1 MSYGCKITQPCDAQ
15 YSCSA
20 RIKPRKVTTSR
31 APGDAPAF
39 CGMATALKFGRTGK
53 RGDYSLRRGA
63 YIARASK
70 SQGATDIGSERLPQY
85 RVQAR
90 RQLLDRAGIAV
101 DAVDDIGAGLA
112 DEALWLDARDEGP
125 AFAELAI
132 ELLCC
137 FFVGRVGVVLVVLW
151 V

>member
-1 MSYGCKITQPCDAQ
+1 MVATP
-15 YSCSA
+15 
-20 RIKPRKVTTSR
+20 R

-70 SQGATDIGSERLPQY
+70 SQGDTDIGRERLPQY

-101 DAVDDIGAGLA
+101 DAVDDFGAGLA
-112 DEALWLDARDEGP
+112 DEALDSTRATKDQRSLSLRLSSSAATTPVARVSCTKLTGW
-125 AFAELAI
+125 AQSSRRFQLASA
-132 ELLCC
+132 
-137 FFVGRVGVVLVVLW
+137 W
-151 V
+151 

>member
-20 RIKPRKVTTSR
+20 RIKPCKVATSR

-53 RGDYSLRRGA
+53 RGDYSLRRRA

-70 SQGATDIGSERLPQY
+70 SQGDTDIGRERLPQFC
-85 RVQAR
+85 VLVR
-90 RQLLDRAGIAV
+90 RLLFVRAGFAV
-101 DAVDDIGAGLA
+101 
-112 DEALWLDARDEGP
+112 
-125 AFAELAI
+125 
-132 ELLCC
+132 
-137 FFVGRVGVVLVVLW
+137 VVLS
-151 V
+151 

>member
-1 MSYGCKITQPCDAQ
+1 MVA
-15 YSCSA
+15 
-20 RIKPRKVTTSR
+20 TSR

-39 CGMATALKFGRTGK
+39 CGRATALNFGRTGK

-70 SQGATDIGSERLPQY
+70 SQGDTDIGRERLPQC

-90 RQLLDRAGIAV
+90 RQLLDRAGSAD
-101 DAVDDIGAGLA
+101 DAVDDIGVGL
-112 DEALWLDARDEGP
+112 DVVALCLDARDEGP

-132 ELLCC
+132 ELQRRLLAGRAGG
-137 FFVGRVGVVLVVLW
+137 VHEAHRVGPVVAE
-151 V
+151 